1 MLGART
7 LDKFELSDGWT
18 IYIKKTIFKT
28 ELSVRDNNDEEEL
41 PWSDLDARKN
51 TIIEI
56 FSKRELEDGE
66 FEKLKSWLN
75 NF

>member
-18 IYIKKTIFKT
+18 IYVKKTIFKT
-28 ELSVRDNNDEEEL
+28 EISVRDNNDEEEL
-41 PWSDLDARKN
+41 PWSDLDARKDTLIN
-51 TIIEI
+51 I
-56 FSKRELEDGE
+56 FSNRGLKESE